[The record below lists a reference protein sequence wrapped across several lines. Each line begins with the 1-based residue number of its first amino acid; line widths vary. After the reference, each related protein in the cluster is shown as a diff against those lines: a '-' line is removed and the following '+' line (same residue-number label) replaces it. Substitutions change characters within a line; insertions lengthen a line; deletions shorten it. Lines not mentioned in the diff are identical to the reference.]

1 MLANTTKPWHV
12 GQYLLRFRAIDELGT
27 PNLEDFTFYLTVREA
42 TTYDST
48 VSVEVIEEEE
58 TEEYVIEENQD
69 SAYTY
74 EPPQWDPEAPS
85 ARIKK
90 ISHGGQVTI

>member
-1 MLANTTKPWHV
+1 MTVLANATKHWHI

-27 PNLEDFTFYLTVREA
+27 PNLEDFTFYLTVRDA

-48 VSVEVIEEEE
+48 VTVKIIEEEE
-58 TEEYVIEENQD
+58 TEKYDTEEVQD
-69 SAYTY
+69 SPQTY

-90 ISHGGQVTI
+90 ISHGG